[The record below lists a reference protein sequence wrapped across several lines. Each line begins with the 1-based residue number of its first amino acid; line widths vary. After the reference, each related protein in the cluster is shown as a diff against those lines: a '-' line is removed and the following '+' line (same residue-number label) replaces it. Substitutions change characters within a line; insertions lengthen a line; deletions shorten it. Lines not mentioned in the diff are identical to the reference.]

1 MMQTDLVLS
10 GPPDNSADRY
20 LLAQLFEQGAIVTEV
35 AEGDQFDLGDYHLE
49 VLWPLSPP
57 ISEPGNDSSVVT
69 RFVPQ
74 EPKGLS
80 LLGLGDL
87 GEQAQQMLL
96 PRLGADE
103 VDIVK
108 VSHHGS
114 SDQLSTL
121 YRDVSASVGLMGVG
135 ADNSYGHPAPETLQL
150 LRSAGT
156 LPLRSDERGTLTLRC
171 GEDGIETWSAGG
183 G

>member
-1 MMQTDLVLS
+1 
-10 GPPDNSADRY
+10 
-20 LLAQLFEQGAIVTEV
+20 V

-121 YRDVSASVGLMGVG
+121 YRDVSASVGLIGVG

-156 LPLRSDERGTLTLRC
+156 LPLRSDERATLTLRC